1 MTTRQYDDPDRW
13 PTVNLKDDQLEQVL
27 ATDVVETVHI
37 DNAMRIV
44 LDRLEGKTT
53 PPAKPVRY
61 GVPIGLCTMAIVATA
76 LALVLQS
83 GYWDVSWRAQGMAG
97 FGAFAVLAAGI
108 AATVLIRTRRPR

>member
-1 MTTRQYDDPDRW
+1 MRQIDDPDRW
-13 PTVNLKDDQLEQVL
+13 PTVHLKPDQLEQVL

-53 PPAKPVRY
+53 PAPKPVRY
-61 GVPIGLCTMAIVATA
+61 GAPIAFCTMAIVAAA

-83 GYWDVSWRAQGMAG
+83 GYWQVSWRAQGIAG
-97 FGAFAVLAAGI
+97 FGLLALLGAG
-108 AATVLIRTRRPR
+108 AAAALLVRQRSR

>member
-1 MTTRQYDDPDRW
+1 MRQHDDPDRW
-13 PTVNLKDDQLEQVL
+13 PTVHLKPDQLEQVL

-53 PPAKPVRY
+53 PPPKPVRY
-61 GVPIGLCTMAIVATA
+61 GAPIALCTLAIVAAA

-83 GYWDVSWRAQGMAG
+83 GYWEVAWRAQGLAG
-97 FGAFAVLAAGI
+97 FGVFAALSAVMAA
-108 AATVLIRTRRPR
+108 AVLIRSRRSR